1 MAYYLAAKKRIELVE
16 PCWFPVQCLFLF
28 GVFEMYCLQPLK
40 AWSYFNQASVQFRN
54 LFRQRTH
61 LQTPYNEA
69 TASRTRRLEQRLYWS
84 CVKSECKLR
93 RQIPLPPSGIDRL
106 DYPDMLPSPPL
117 ELTYPP
123 LHQQGLDVLDDD
135 MGPDEEKSWFY
146 YLAEISSSKIINYA
160 VAAIGSKDEQ
170 DWIRNIAKAEED
182 CEDFERQIEH
192 LVQIELKTVRV

>member
-1 MAYYLAAKKRIELVE
+1 
-16 PCWFPVQCLFLF
+16 
-28 GVFEMYCLQPLK
+28 
-40 AWSYFNQASVQFRN
+40 
-54 LFRQRTH
+54 
-61 LQTPYNEA
+61 
-69 TASRTRRLEQRLYWS
+69 
-84 CVKSECKLR
+84 
-93 RQIPLPPSGIDRL
+93 
-106 DYPDMLPSPPL
+106 MLPSPPL
-117 ELTYPP
+117 ELTFPP

-160 VAAIGSKDEQ
+160 VAAIGLKDEQ